1 MKNYFIIY
9 LLIFSLNVFAQQE
22 STIKTYQLPLIEIV
36 SKKQIPF
43 VNKYEYSTD
52 YNSTIFYKNGYS
64 LIRRGMN
71 FTQDLYVEG
80 YKRGNVKIVIDGE
93 HYHNAC
99 PNRMD
104 APATRLNMIDLSEI
118 ELTKSAA
125 LIGTGLYGK
134 IEYHRSKLEDNLRLK
149 SIITGN
155 YGAQKDY
162 DASFSVGALFTNLSV
177 RYSSGVPY
185 ENGESKSFKDL
196 YGYQDNNRFYF
207 TNVTI
212 RKAINNYGLEFGG
225 SFTHAKDISFPYLQM
240 DERKSKVFNG
250 FIAYKGNK
258 LYFNFTDHL
267 MNNGLRTNFSK
278 MQMETDAKNLT
289 IGLTG
294 DFYEFIYRNWN
305 ANNYINMP
313 MMGMF
318 ISNKLMP
325 NVDHIGLNLS
335 KEFVF
340 DQFKTYVKGGVHLL
354 RYKDD
359 SRSNFY
365 KELFPD
371 TKQNRLFFS
380 LGLLGSYSKHINKNL
395 IFMTTAE
402 LATEAPEAEQLFIA
416 VNRPMS
422 NPDWSGNPTL
432 KNPVRV
438 SLRTTVI
445 LNPLSIELF
454 GNYNINY
461 IEVVKKMKSMKP
473 AMTYDN
479 VNAII
484 AGTNVTLS
492 YKWIESVLSYT
503 WGENIKS
510 KSPLAEIAPL
520 SLITTIKTPDIMGIK
535 FIFSHRYENAQTRI
549 NEDLKEFKTAA
560 WNTIS
565 LGVQY
570 TYSYITLFIQGNN
583 LLNHNYVRYLSY
595 SRNPFSAGIPVYEPG
610 RSINFTLSM
619 NKLY

>member
-1 MKNYFIIY
+1 MKSYLIIY

-22 STIKTYQLPLIEIV
+22 DTIKTYQLPLIEIV
-36 SKKQIPF
+36 SKTQIPF

-52 YNSTIFYKNGYS
+52 YNSTTFYKNGYS

-104 APATRLNMIDLSEI
+104 APATRLNMIDVSEI
-118 ELTKSAA
+118 ELTKSSS

-134 IEYHRSKLEDNLRLK
+134 IEYHRTKLEDNLGLK

-207 TNVTI
+207 TNVSI

-225 SFTHAKDISFPYLQM
+225 SFTLAKDISFPYLQM

-267 MNNGLRTNFSK
+267 MNNGLRTNFST

-313 MMGMF
+313 MMGEF

-340 DQFKTYVKGGVHLL
+340 GQFKTYVKGGVHLL

-365 KELFPD
+365 KELFTD
-371 TKQNRLFFS
+371 IKQNRLFLGF
-380 LGLLGSYSKHINKNL
+380 GLLGSYSKHINKKL

-402 LATEAPEAEQLFIA
+402 LATEAPEAEQLFVA

-422 NPDWSGNPTL
+422 KPDWSGNPTL

-461 IEVVKKMKSMKP
+461 IEVVKKMKSSKP
-473 AMTYDN
+473 TMTYDN

-484 AGTNVTLS
+484 AGTNVTLN
-492 YKWIESVLSYT
+492 YKWIESVLSYA

-510 KSPLAEIAPL
+510 KKPLAEIAPL
-520 SLITTIKTPDIMGIK
+520 SLITTIKTPDIMGFK
-535 FIFSHRYENAQTRI
+535 FIFSHRYENA
-549 NEDLKEFKTAA
+549 
-560 WNTIS
+560 
-565 LGVQY
+565 
-570 TYSYITLFIQGNN
+570 
-583 LLNHNYVRYLSY
+583 
-595 SRNPFSAGIPVYEPG
+595 
-610 RSINFTLSM
+610 
-619 NKLY
+619 